1 MDAMRFPNAYR
12 AVKKLFFAE
21 LLSLLPILFV
31 LLSTP
36 LQSSGI
42 IPSSVASGLLP
53 WIFLGIFLLS
63 SVIRILGLGQGKL
76 DQPSF
81 QVGQRAAI
89 TAIVLYLANLF
100 LMPVFVD
107 FLAEHLAKTSHSY
120 RDLIENGK
128 IVGIFIAALEFG
140 VIIGVVYYSV
150 RVTLNIIGSIRILS
164 LRLQNGKM
172 DTRGRRLYRMIL
184 LLILVGLC
192 LFLLSELLPES
203 VVRSK
208 VFKVISLVV
217 SLGNSVGLLGA
228 WVWLLVYMK
237 QAEKML
243 LHAEP
248 EDIWAEHSEM
258 LEPTDSS
265 AYSPW

>member
-21 LLSLLPILFV
+21 LLSLLPILFA
-31 LLSTP
+31 LLSAP
-36 LQSSGI
+36 L
-42 IPSSVASGLLP
+42 PASGKISFSAVSDVLP
-53 WIFLGIFLLS
+53 WVFLGIFLLS
-63 SVIRILGLGQGKL
+63 SLIRILGLGQGKL

-81 QVGQRAAI
+81 RAGQRAAI
-89 TAIVLYLANLF
+89 IAIVLYLLNLF
-100 LMPVFVD
+100 LVPIIVDYLYELLIKAARSYKDLLENRKIWAILSASLELGVLAAFVF
-107 FLAEHLAKTSHSY
+107 
-120 RDLIENGK
+120 
-128 IVGIFIAALEFG
+128 
-140 VIIGVVYYSV
+140 YSI
-150 RVTLNIIGSIRILS
+150 RVTLNIIGSIRMLS

-192 LFLLSELLPES
+192 IFLLAELLPES

-248 EDIWAEHSEM
+248 EDLWAENSEL